1 VHAPAALA
9 GRVVGRPQLHLHL
22 QVPLPMNTAAVICA
36 PEGSPSEI
44 ATEEVERLRTAG
56 ATP

>member
-1 VHAPAALA
+1 
-9 GRVVGRPQLHLHL
+9 
-22 QVPLPMNTAAVICA
+22 MNTAAVICA